1 MCTKLNNVY
10 RIVIVV
16 ILVLFTSPKVE
27 AQSLDTTFTKILSA
41 PDFDVANDLFFT
53 SDSNLIIVG
62 NSSSFNT
69 LQPDAFI
76 LKTDVFGNPKW
87 LKSYGESEI
96 EQFHA
101 IIESADFHY
110 WAVGTSNNE
119 SSTDY
124 NALIT
129 KTDSSGNLIKSVEIG
144 YEGWDVANGV
154 TETQNGTIVICGT
167 THKNGFEEGW
177 VVALNPATLEV
188 EMEFT
193 VGTLS
198 NFNRITSQNST
209 LFACGEL
216 IDETTSISNGF
227 VVSLDLFGNE
237 NWRSDF
243 GRTQNDFLNDLV
255 FRLDGFLHT
264 VGTSQNPFDDR
275 TSPIVG
281 VLDPANGQVTFQ
293 DVWLG
298 SVINT
303 LNGCAISKFDTI
315 AAVAGTTH
323 DILAKT
329 DALVAFSNFNGGFL
343 PASTHSSPEYKD
355 EFGKKIVFTDFGYY
369 MIGNTY
375 GWQAEYSDILLVK
388 TDTFGLVDFSNII
401 THTLTN
407 QQTVDLTS
415 TYLSAV
421 DNSPENQLTIF
432 PNPISVG
439 SRLSIQSEITSTN
452 NLTVRIL
459 SLAGT
464 VIAESENQLFIDI
477 PDFLSRGVY
486 LIEITNGSYRKTH
499 REKLIIQ

>member
-1 MCTKLNNVY
+1 MCTKLNSVF
-10 RIVIVV
+10 RTII
-16 ILVLFTSPKVE
+16 IAIITLLGSLWGQ

-53 SDSNLIIVG
+53 SDSSLIIVG

-101 IIESADFHY
+101 IIESSDFHY
-110 WAVGTSNNE
+110 WAVGTSNNQN
-119 SSTDY
+119 STDY

-144 YEGWDVANGV
+144 YEGWDVANGIV
-154 TETQNGTIVICGT
+154 ETQNGTMVICGT

-177 VVALNPATLEV
+177 VIALNPTTLEV

-193 VGTLS
+193 VGSRS
-198 NFNRITSQNST
+198 NFNRITTQSSQ
-209 LFACGEL
+209 LYACGEL
-216 IDETTSISNGF
+216 TDETTSISNAF
-227 VVSLDLFGNE
+227 VLSLDLSGNE
-237 NWRSDF
+237 NWRTNF
-243 GRTQNDFLNDLV
+243 GRTKNDFLNDLV
-255 FRLDGFLHT
+255 FRTDGFLHT

-281 VLDPANGQVTFQ
+281 VLDSQNGQLMFQ

-303 LNGCAISKFDTI
+303 LNGCAISKVDSV

-355 EFGKKIVFTDFGYY
+355 EFGKKIIFTDFGYY

-388 TDTFGLVDFSNII
+388 TDTFGLVDFSNILNNV
-401 THTLTN
+401 LTN

-415 TYLSAV
+415 VYLSTSE
-421 DNSPENQLTIF
+421 NSIENTITIF
-432 PNPISVG
+432 PNPVSVG
-439 SRLSIQSEITSTN
+439 SRLSIQSEITPTN
-452 NLTVRIL
+452 NLKVRIL
-459 SLAGT
+459 NLAGA
-464 VIAESENQLFIDI
+464 VVAKSENQQFIDI
-477 PDFLSRGVY
+477 PHFLSRGVY
-486 LIEITNGSYRKTH
+486 LLEVKNGSYRETYRK
-499 REKLIIQ
+499 KLIIQ